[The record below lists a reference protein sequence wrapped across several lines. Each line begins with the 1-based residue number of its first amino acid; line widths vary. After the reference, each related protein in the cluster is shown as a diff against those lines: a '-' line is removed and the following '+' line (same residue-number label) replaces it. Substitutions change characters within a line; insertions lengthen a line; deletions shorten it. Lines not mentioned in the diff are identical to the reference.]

1 MEIRIQK
8 HLSEQGICSRREAE
22 RFIAQ
27 GLVYLNGVQVREFGV
42 KVDPLKDKVEVRD
55 SAKRALTTY
64 AVHKKSDTES
74 LKTVSQKPLGG
85 HFFVDELPK
94 TSSGILLYTNDSRLK
109 KALQSGGDCVA
120 TFTVFTQESIV
131 PAQIEEACSS
141 GRRGEVV
148 ALEAKRLDAHE
159 LRIKIPFFESSRI
172 RELLERVRLT
182 PTKIVR
188 SQIGAIKFV
197 EGKQA
202 VEIDPTLLF

>member
-22 RFIAQ
+22 RFITQ

-42 KVDPLKDKVEVRD
+42 KVDPSRDKVEVRD

-64 AVHKKSDTES
+64 AVHKKSDIES

-94 TSSGILLYTNDSRLK
+94 TTSGILIYTNDSRLK
-109 KALQSGGDCVA
+109 KTLQSSSECVA
-120 TFTVFTQESIV
+120 TFTLYTQESIV
-131 PAQIEEACSS
+131 PAQLEEACSS
-141 GRRGEVV
+141 SRRGEVV
-148 ALEAKRLDAHE
+148 ALEAKRLDTHE
-159 LRIKIPFFESSRI
+159 LRIKIPFSDSSRI
-172 RELLERVRLT
+172 RELLERIRLT

-188 SQIGAIKFV
+188 SQIGSIKFV
-197 EGKQA
+197 EGKQTT
-202 VEIDPTLLF
+202 EIDSSLLF